1 MLNGY
6 KKLEKHV
13 KTLSDN
19 IAVDEAAIDKLKY
32 SILMLENENK
42 KLLINNENLTKQ
54 QLLSKKETSKQDD
67 YSELDKTIDKIYTA
81 SQDKEILMI
90 LFELVFLIKDY
101 KKIPNSL
108 EESIKN
114 SKIVSSLLNSFSLE
128 YHKTS
133 DNDKYVIEDFVGKI
147 KERYKP
153 ILKSTKNQLK
163 IEMQA
168 NMPKS
173 LIFNARAVESIVSRL
188 LIKATQFMTMNEF
201 IYLTV
206 SFIDKQLIIDLKFNI
221 QKENKITNIF
231 QSSKDVLCNSSQLSY
246 QFNMKILQAHDGE
259 IKTSFTKDKYN
270 FILKIPAIIIKI

>member
-1 MLNGY
+1 MHKRLYYDDDLNY
-6 KKLEKHV
+6 TFCCAEWLQ
-13 KTLSDN
+13 
-19 IAVDEAAIDKLKY
+19 
-32 SILMLENENK
+32 